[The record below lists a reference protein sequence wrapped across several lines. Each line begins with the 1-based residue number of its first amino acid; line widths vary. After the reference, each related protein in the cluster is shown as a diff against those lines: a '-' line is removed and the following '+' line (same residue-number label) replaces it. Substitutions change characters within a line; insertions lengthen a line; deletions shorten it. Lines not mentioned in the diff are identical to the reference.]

1 MAYSFDLCQVLNDL
15 FILTKYTLRLVL
27 MSCIYMLLFL
37 VQETVHLYVYKI
49 ASIFTILLS
58 ILAGSFVITTF

>member
-1 MAYSFDLCQVLNDL
+1 
-15 FILTKYTLRLVL
+15 
-27 MSCIYMLLFL
+27 MLLFL